1 MQSNLRNFIPKN
13 SYHFLKLS
21 DELDEYNQYLFS
33 RILEELFGDKN
44 IGVVG
49 FDDLSKEDQQKRTTE
64 FNRRMKIAT
73 KFMSG
78 LRDGKIDEEFVDL
91 VEDDDPM
98 KETIEILKI
107 KVDIMVLAIIVI
119 LRPSGGR
126 KYRYGT

>member
-1 MQSNLRNFIPKN
+1 MKHKD
-13 SYHFLKLS
+13 YMKLM
-21 DELDEYNQYLFS
+21 
-33 RILEELFGDKN
+33 KTP
-44 IGVVG
+44 

-73 KFMSG
+73 KFMGS

-107 KVDIMVLAIIVI
+107 KVDDNLGAEA
-119 LRPSGGR
+119 
-126 KYRYGT
+126 

>member
-1 MQSNLRNFIPKN
+1 MVGIAMKHKD
-13 SYHFLKLS
+13 YMKLM
-21 DELDEYNQYLFS
+21 
-33 RILEELFGDKN
+33 KTP
-44 IGVVG
+44 

-107 KVDIMVLAIIVI
+107 KVNDNLGAEA
-119 LRPSGGR
+119 
-126 KYRYGT
+126 

>member
-1 MQSNLRNFIPKN
+1 MVGITMKHKD
-13 SYHFLKLS
+13 YMKLM
-21 DELDEYNQYLFS
+21 
-33 RILEELFGDKN
+33 KTP
-44 IGVVG
+44 

-73 KFMSG
+73 KFMGG

-107 KVDIMVLAIIVI
+107 KVDDNLGAEA
-119 LRPSGGR
+119 
-126 KYRYGT
+126 